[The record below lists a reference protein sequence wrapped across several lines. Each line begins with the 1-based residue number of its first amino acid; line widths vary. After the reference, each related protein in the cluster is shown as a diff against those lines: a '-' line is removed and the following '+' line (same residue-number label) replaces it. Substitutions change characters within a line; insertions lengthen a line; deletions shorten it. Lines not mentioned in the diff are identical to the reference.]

1 MKLFGKDMYGHLGY
15 IELSCIQ
22 TSPLT
27 NSRTTSVCCSA
38 PSSSFTFRRDTT
50 KLSPKLQG
58 IQSQNWFFKLLLLQ
72 NSLIVLTLR
81 WMLIQYQINVRFIS
95 YSKSP
100 NWCRIS
106 KLLSN
111 FGCLFTFCYLD
122 GANSIKTYIHICNL

>member
-1 MKLFGKDMYGHLGY
+1 MKLFGNYMYGHLGY

-27 NSRTTSVCCSA
+27 NSRTTSVCCQA
-38 PSSSFTFRRDTT
+38 PSSSFTFRRDT

-100 NWCRIS
+100 NWRRITKS
-106 KLLSN
+106 LSN
-111 FGCLFTFCYLD
+111 FGCLFTFCYLN